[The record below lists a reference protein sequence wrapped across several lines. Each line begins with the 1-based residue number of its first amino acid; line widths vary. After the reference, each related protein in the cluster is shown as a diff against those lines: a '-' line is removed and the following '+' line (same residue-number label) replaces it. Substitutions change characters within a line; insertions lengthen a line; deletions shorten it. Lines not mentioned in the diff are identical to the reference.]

1 MASMPIPMTLRDAY
15 TMSARSLRGATR
27 QPDALI
33 MAIALPSIL
42 MLMFVY
48 VFGGAMN
55 VGTDYVK
62 YVVPGVIV
70 LCAGYGAAITAVSVA
85 SDMELG
91 VIDRFRSLPI
101 AGSSVLTGHVVA
113 SLVRNMLATAI
124 VLFVAWL
131 TGFRTSAGFGDWLLV
146 IGLLLLFIL
155 AVSWLATAL
164 ALVVGSAESANAI
177 TSIMLFIPYLS
188 SGFVPADT
196 MPGPL
201 AAIARHQPYTP
212 LIESVRSLL
221 LGTPIGSN
229 GVLAVVW
236 LSAILVVSYVAAR
249 MLFRRNG

>member
-1 MASMPIPMTLRDAY
+1 
-15 TMSARSLRGATR
+15 MSARSLRGATR

-33 MAIALPSIL
+33 LTIALPSIL
-42 MLMFVY
+42 MLLFVY
-48 VFGGAMN
+48 VFGGAIA
-55 VGTDYVK
+55 VGTDYVR

-101 AGSSVLTGHVVA
+101 AGSAVLTGHVVA
-113 SLVRNMLATAI
+113 SLVRNTLATAI
-124 VLFVAWL
+124 VLVVAWI
-131 TGFRTSAGFGDWLLV
+131 TGFRANASVTDWLLALA
-146 IGLLLLFIL
+146 LLLLFVL

-177 TSIMLFIPYLS
+177 TSIMLFLPYLS
-188 SGFVPADT
+188 SGFVPTDT

-212 LIESVRSLL
+212 LIETIRGLL

-229 GVLAVVW
+229 GVVAVAWLAG
-236 LSAILVVSYVAAR
+236 ILVVSYIAAR
-249 MLFRRNG
+249 LLFRRHA